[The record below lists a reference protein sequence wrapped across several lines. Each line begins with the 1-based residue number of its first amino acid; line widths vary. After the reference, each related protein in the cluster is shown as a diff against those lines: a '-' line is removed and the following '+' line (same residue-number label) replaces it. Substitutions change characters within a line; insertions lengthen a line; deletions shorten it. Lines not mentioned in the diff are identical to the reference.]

1 MPAANKPG
9 STLCAS
15 ISVVENGLF
24 HANYRTSDADNDLR
38 QLPAYQVGASVSE
51 AMRRIEASAHSLGY
65 QTIIWDADVSDWLH

>member
-1 MPAANKPG
+1 MPAASKPG

-15 ISVVENGLF
+15 LSIIENGLF
-24 HANYRTSDADNDLR
+24 HAIYRTADASRDLR

-65 QTIIWDADVSDWLH
+65 QAIVWDADDADRLH

>member
-1 MPAANKPG
+1 MPAASKPG

-15 ISVVENGLF
+15 ISIIENGLF
-24 HANYRTSDADNDLR
+24 HASYRPSDCSNDFR

-65 QTIIWDADVSDWLH
+65 LTIVWDAEDGDQLH

>member
-1 MPAANKPG
+1 MPTASKPG

-15 ISVVENGLF
+15 LSIIENGLF
-24 HANYRTSDADNDLR
+24 HAVYRTSDASGDLR

-65 QTIIWDADVSDWLH
+65 QTVVWDADASDRMH